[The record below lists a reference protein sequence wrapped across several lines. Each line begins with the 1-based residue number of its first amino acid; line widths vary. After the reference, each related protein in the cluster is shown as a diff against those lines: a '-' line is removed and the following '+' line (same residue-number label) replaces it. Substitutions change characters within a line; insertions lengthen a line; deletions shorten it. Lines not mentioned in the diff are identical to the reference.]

1 MHPERGAGIR
11 APRSANP
18 SIGRLGRFLL
28 LDLGCRRGRARDLDP
43 ARLHGFG
50 DLTDQVDDQGV
61 KVAMIDIGE
70 SRFELLEAIRDDSPI
85 GKFVAKRGEGLHHI
99 AVQVDNIEASLA
111 QLKASG
117 VRLIDEKPRRGAHNT
132 RVAFIHPAGTHGVLL
147 ELVEHAK

>member
-1 MHPERGAGIR
+1 MKIDHLGI
-11 APRSANP
+11 AVKAVADAAKMYETV
-18 SIGRLGRFLL
+18 LGLKVT
-28 LDLGCRRGRARDLDP
+28 G
-43 ARLHGFG
+43 
-50 DLTDQVDDQGV
+50 TDQVDDQGV

>member
-1 MHPERGAGIR
+1 MKIDHLGI
-11 APRSANP
+11 AVKAVADAAKMYETV
-18 SIGRLGRFLL
+18 LGLKVT
-28 LDLGCRRGRARDLDP
+28 A
-43 ARLHGFG
+43 
-50 DLTDQVDDQGV
+50 TDQVDDQGV

>member
-1 MHPERGAGIR
+1 MKIDHLGI
-11 APRSANP
+11 AVKAVADAAKMYETV
-18 SIGRLGRFLL
+18 LGLKVT
-28 LDLGCRRGRARDLDP
+28 G
-43 ARLHGFG
+43 
-50 DLTDQVDDQGV
+50 TDQVDDQGV

-111 QLKASG
+111 QLKAAG

>member
-1 MHPERGAGIR
+1 MKIDHLGI
-11 APRSANP
+11 AVKAVDEAAKMYETV
-18 SIGRLGRFLL
+18 LGLKVT
-28 LDLGCRRGRARDLDP
+28 G
-43 ARLHGFG
+43 
-50 DLTDQVDDQGV
+50 TDQVDDQGV
-61 KVAMIDIGE
+61 RVAMLDIGE
-70 SRFELLEAIRDDSPI
+70 SRFELLEAIREDSPI

-111 QLKASG
+111 QLKAAG

>member
-1 MHPERGAGIR
+1 MKIDHLGI
-11 APRSANP
+11 AVKAVADAAKMYETV
-18 SIGRLGRFLL
+18 LGLKVT
-28 LDLGCRRGRARDLDP
+28 G
-43 ARLHGFG
+43 
-50 DLTDQVDDQGV
+50 TDQVDDQGV

-111 QLKASG
+111 QLKAAG

-132 RVAFIHPAGTHGVLL
+132 RVAFIHPAVTHGVLL

>member
-1 MHPERGAGIR
+1 MKIDHLGI
-11 APRSANP
+11 AVKAVADAAKMYETV
-18 SIGRLGRFLL
+18 LGLKVT
-28 LDLGCRRGRARDLDP
+28 G
-43 ARLHGFG
+43 
-50 DLTDQVDDQGV
+50 TDQVDDQGV

-99 AVQVDNIEASLA
+99 AVQVDNIETSLA
-111 QLKASG
+111 QLKAAG

>member
-1 MHPERGAGIR
+1 MKIDHLGI
-11 APRSANP
+11 AVKAVADAAKMYETV
-18 SIGRLGRFLL
+18 LGLKVT
-28 LDLGCRRGRARDLDP
+28 G
-43 ARLHGFG
+43 
-50 DLTDQVDDQGV
+50 TDQVDDQGV

-147 ELVEHAK
+147 ELVEHAE

>member
-1 MHPERGAGIR
+1 MKIDHLGI
-11 APRSANP
+11 AVNAVADAAKMYETV
-18 SIGRLGRFLL
+18 LGLKVT
-28 LDLGCRRGRARDLDP
+28 A
-43 ARLHGFG
+43 
-50 DLTDQVDDQGV
+50 TDQVDDQGV